1 MAFTSGSPSA
11 GQLEIGVAL
20 VLQDRFSNQAREA
33 SSVIRGLHRD
43 AKNAVQA
50 NLTAVQ
56 SYANIASG
64 VASSIVST
72 LTTTIETGADF
83 IDMMTSVGAISGATE
98 NQMSGLSETAQTLGL
113 RTMFMSRDIA
123 SGMKYLAMAGNDAN
137 QIQQMISGAAMMAN
151 ATGMELGGKGGTADL
166 LTNIM
171 RTFKL
176 EGQNAANVVGD
187 QLTKAAMSSNVSMAD
202 LAESIKYSAAS
213 MVTLRQQLPQ
223 VAAMIGTLGNAGIQ
237 GSMAGTSI
245 RNMADY
251 LTQSLTNPNFKGA
264 KALAR
269 LGLSKQDFV
278 DANGDLQDFAIIL
291 GKIEEATQ
299 GLSTID
305 QNAVFKS
312 IFGVR
317 GMRAAVAIMRDT
329 EGYFD
334 LLNKIQNNSARFA
347 EEVVGKRM
355 ETLAGKIDIIQSAA
369 ENLMTT
375 FSEALGKNP
384 IIMGFLDMLGW
395 AISQLRD
402 LMATPFGPWIAGF
415 AAIAAVG
422 LKIGS
427 IWMGLRARWLLL
439 NGDSQVSFK
448 TMIRLMMGGW
458 SQATMS
464 AQGYLNMERAIIAQ
478 RKAGIG
484 ASATIIAGMAGL
496 PGYFYNGNIP
506 AKMGANG
513 RYYAQTGRGASG
525 WTPVPAA
532 MVTTTNAGQMTRGLM
547 GTAAGAAAG
556 AASRGA
562 LASVGRGILG
572 FGSRLLG
579 LFGGPLGTAA
589 GAAAGA
595 ASRGALASVG
605 RGILGFGSRL
615 LGLFG
620 GPLGLAITGIS
631 IFGPMIY
638 SAIKGNKSAQ
648 DENTRATN
656 DLASAIKASREGYKQ
671 KDNLQMLTIQEIRW
685 LVQMLGVYT
694 DKLNNREN
702 RGTHLTINMD
712 GKKFLEEYLGER
724 DSEINVAAG
733 VN

>member
-11 GQLEIGVAL
+11 GQLEIGIAL

-43 AKNAVQA
+43 AKNAIQA

-56 SYANIASG
+56 SYANMASG
-64 VASSIVST
+64 VANSIVST

-83 IDMMTSVGAISGATE
+83 IDVMTTVGAISGATE

-137 QIQQMISGAAMMAN
+137 QIQEMISGAAMMAN
-151 ATGMELGGKGGTADL
+151 ATGMELGGKGGAADL

-176 EGQNAANVVGD
+176 EGQQAADIVGD
-187 QLTKAAMSSNVSMAD
+187 QLTKAALSSNVLMTD
-202 LAESIKYSAAS
+202 LAEAIKYSAAS
-213 MVTLRQQLPQ
+213 MVTLKQQLPQ
-223 VAAMIGTLGNAGIQ
+223 VAAMIGVLGNAGIQ

-251 LTQSLTNPNFKGA
+251 LTQSITNPNFKGA
-264 KALAR
+264 KVLAK
-269 LGLSKQDFV
+269 LGLGKQDFV
-278 DANGDLQDFAIIL
+278 DANGDLQDFAVIL
-291 GKIEEATQ
+291 EKIGTATQ
-299 GLSTID
+299 GLSTVD
-305 QNAVFKS
+305 QNDVFKS

-334 LLNKIQNNSARFA
+334 LLNKIQNNSAGFA
-347 EEVVGKRM
+347 EEVVRKRM
-355 ETLAGKIDIIQSAA
+355 ETFAGKIEIVQSAI

-375 FSEALGKNP
+375 FSKALDKNP
-384 IIMGFLDMLGW
+384 IVMGFLDMVGG

-402 LMATPFGPWIAGF
+402 LMVTPFGPWIAGF
-415 AAIAAVG
+415 VAIAAAG

-439 NGDSQVSFK
+439 NGDSQVSFR
-448 TMIRLMMGGW
+448 TMVRLMIGGW
-458 SQATMS
+458 NQATIS
-464 AQGYLNMERAIIAQ
+464 AQGYLNMERAILAQ
-478 RKAGIG
+478 REAGIK
-484 ASATIIAGMAGL
+484 ASAATVAAMGGMPA
-496 PGYFYNGNIP
+496 YYYNGNTP

-513 RYYAQTGRGASG
+513 RYYANTGRGASG

-532 MVTTTNAGQMTRGLM
+532 MVTTTDASKMTRSLM
-547 GTAAGAAAG
+547 GGAGAAAG

-562 LASVGRGILG
+562 LASVGRGLLK
-572 FGSRLLG
+572 FGSRILG
-579 LFGGPLGTAA
+579 LFL
-589 GAAAGA
+589 
-595 ASRGALASVG
+595 
-605 RGILGFGSRL
+605 
-615 LGLFG
+615 

-656 DLASAIKASREGYKQ
+656 DLASAIKARGEGYKQ
-671 KDNLQMLTIQEIRW
+671 KDNLQMLTIQEMRW
-685 LVQMLGVYT
+685 LVQTLGLYAER
-694 DKLNNREN
+694 LNQRDNK
-702 RGTHLTINMD
+702 GTHLTINMD
-712 GKKFLEEYLGER
+712 GKKFLEEYLGDR
-724 DSEINVAAG
+724 DAEINVAAG

>member
-11 GQLEIGVAL
+11 GQLEIGIAL

-56 SYANIASG
+56 SYANMASG
-64 VASSIVST
+64 VANSIVST

-83 IDMMTSVGAISGATE
+83 IDMMTTVGAISGATE

-137 QIQQMISGAAMMAN
+137 QIQEMISGAAMMAN
-151 ATGMELGGKGGTADL
+151 ATSMELGGKGGAADL

-176 EGQNAANVVGD
+176 EGQRAADIIGD
-187 QLTKAAMSSNVSMAD
+187 QLTKAVMSSNVSMTD

-213 MVTLRQQLPQ
+213 MVTLKQQLPQ

-251 LTQSLTNPNFKGA
+251 LTQSITNPNFKGA
-264 KALAR
+264 KALAK
-269 LGLSKQDFV
+269 LGLGKQDFV
-278 DANGDLQDFAIIL
+278 DANGDLQDFAVIL
-291 GKIEEATQ
+291 EKIGTATQ
-299 GLSTID
+299 GLSTVD

-334 LLNKIQNNSARFA
+334 LLNKIQNNSAGFA
-347 EEVVGKRM
+347 EEVVRKRM
-355 ETLAGKIDIIQSAA
+355 ETLAGKIDIVRSAA

-375 FSEALGKNP
+375 FSKALGENP
-384 IIMGFLDMLGW
+384 IIMGFLDMVGW

-439 NGDSQVSFK
+439 NGDSQVSFR
-448 TMIRLMMGGW
+448 TMVRLMIGGW
-458 SQATMS
+458 NQATIS

-478 RKAGIG
+478 RGAGIR
-484 ASATIIAGMAGL
+484 ASAATVAAIGGMPA
-496 PGYFYNGNIP
+496 YYYNGNTP

-513 RYYAQTGRGASG
+513 RYYANTGRGASG

-532 MVTTTNAGQMTRGLM
+532 MVTTTDASKMTRSLM
-547 GTAAGAAAG
+547 GGAGAAAG

-562 LASVGRGILG
+562 LASVGRG
-572 FGSRLLG
+572 LLG
-579 LFGGPLGTAA
+579 L
-589 GAAAGA
+589 
-595 ASRGALASVG
+595 
-605 RGILGFGSRL
+605 GSRII
-615 LGLFG
+615 GLFG

-671 KDNLQMLTIQEIRW
+671 KDNLQMLTIQEMRW
-685 LVQMLGVYT
+685 LVQTLGLYAER
-694 DKLNNREN
+694 LNQRDNK
-702 RGTHLTINMD
+702 GTHLTINMD
-712 GKKFLEEYLGER
+712 GKKFLEEYLGDR
-724 DSEINVAAG
+724 DAEINVAAG

>member
-56 SYANIASG
+56 SYANMASG
-64 VASSIVST
+64 VANSIVST
-72 LTTTIETGADF
+72 LTTTIATGADF

-137 QIQQMISGAAMMAN
+137 QIQQMITGAAMMAN

-176 EGQNAANVVGD
+176 EGQEAAGIVGD
-187 QLTKAAMSSNVSMAD
+187 QLTKAAMSSNVSMTD
-202 LAESIKYSAAS
+202 LAESIRYSAAS
-213 MVTLRQQLPQ
+213 MVTLKQQLPQ

-264 KALAR
+264 KALAK

-278 DANGDLQDFAIIL
+278 DANGGDLQDFAVIL
-291 GKIEEATQ
+291 QKIGDATSN
-299 GLSTID
+299 LASID

-334 LLNKIQNNSARFA
+334 LLDKIQNNSAGFA

-355 ETLAGKIDIIQSAA
+355 ETLAGKIDIVQSAA

-384 IIMGFLDMLGW
+384 IIMGFLDMIGW
-395 AISQLRD
+395 AVSQLRD

-439 NGDSQVSFK
+439 NGDSQVSFR

-484 ASATIIAGMAGL
+484 ASAATVAGMAGL
-496 PGYFYNGNIP
+496 PGYFYNNNVP

-532 MVTTTNAGQMTRGLM
+532 MVTTTNAGKMTRGLM
-547 GTAAGAAAG
+547 GTA
-556 AASRGA
+556 
-562 LASVGRGILG
+562 
-572 FGSRLLG
+572 
-579 LFGGPLGTAA
+579 AA

-671 KDNLQMLTIQEIRW
+671 KDNLQALTLQEIRW

-694 DKLNNREN
+694 DKLNSREN
-702 RGTHLTINMD
+702 KGTHLTINMD

>member
-11 GQLEIGVAL
+11 GQLEIGIAL

-56 SYANIASG
+56 SYANMASG
-64 VASSIVST
+64 VANSIVST

-83 IDMMTSVGAISGATE
+83 IDMMTTIGAISGATE

-137 QIQQMISGAAMMAN
+137 QIQEMISGAAMMAN
-151 ATGMELGGKGGTADL
+151 ATGMKLGGKGGAADL
-166 LTNIM
+166 LTNVM

-176 EGQNAANVVGD
+176 EGQQAADIIGD
-187 QLTKAAMSSNVSMAD
+187 QLTKAVMSSNVSMPD

-213 MVTLRQQLPQ
+213 MVTLKQQLPQ

-251 LTQSLTNPNFKGA
+251 LTQSITNPNFKGA
-264 KALAR
+264 KALAK
-269 LGLSKQDFV
+269 LGLGKQDFV
-278 DANGDLQDFAIIL
+278 DANGDLQDFAVIL
-291 GKIEEATQ
+291 EKIDTATQ
-299 GLSTID
+299 GLSTVD

-334 LLNKIQNNSARFA
+334 LLNKIQNNSAGFA
-347 EEVVGKRM
+347 EWVVGKRM
-355 ETLAGKIDIIQSAA
+355 KTFAGKIDIVRSAA

-375 FSEALGKNP
+375 FSKALDKNP
-384 IIMGFLDMLGW
+384 IIMGFLDMVSW

-402 LMATPFGPWIAGF
+402 LMTTPFGPWIAGF

-439 NGDSQVSFK
+439 NGDSQVSFR
-448 TMIRLMMGGW
+448 TMVRLMIGGW
-458 SQATMS
+458 NQATIS

-478 RKAGIG
+478 REAGIG
-484 ASATIIAGMAGL
+484 ASAATVAAMGGMPA
-496 PGYFYNGNIP
+496 YYYNGNTP

-513 RYYAQTGRGASG
+513 RYYANTGRGASG

-532 MVTTTNAGQMTRGLM
+532 MVTTTDASRMTRSLM
-547 GTAAGAAAG
+547 GGAGAAAG
-556 AASRGA
+556 VASRGA
-562 LASVGRGILG
+562 LASVGRG
-572 FGSRLLG
+572 LLG
-579 LFGGPLGTAA
+579 L
-589 GAAAGA
+589 
-595 ASRGALASVG
+595 
-605 RGILGFGSRL
+605 GSIIK
-615 LGLFG
+615 GLFG

-656 DLASAIKASREGYKQ
+656 DLASAIKAIREGYKQ
-671 KDNLQMLTIQEIRW
+671 KDNLQMLTIQEMRW
-685 LVQMLGVYT
+685 LVQTLGLYAER
-694 DKLNNREN
+694 LNQRDNK
-702 RGTHLTINMD
+702 GTHLTINMD
-712 GKKFLEEYLGER
+712 GKKFLEEYLGDR
-724 DSEINVAAG
+724 DAEINVAAG

>member
-11 GQLEIGVAL
+11 GQLEIGIAL

-43 AKNAVQA
+43 AKNAIQA

-56 SYANIASG
+56 SYANMASG
-64 VASSIVST
+64 VANSIVST

-83 IDMMTSVGAISGATE
+83 IDMMTTVGAISGATE

-137 QIQQMISGAAMMAN
+137 QIQEMISSAAMMAN

-171 RTFKL
+171 RTFNL
-176 EGQNAANVVGD
+176 EGTQAANTVGD
-187 QLTKAAMSSNVSMAD
+187 QLTKAVMSANVSMLD

-213 MVTLRQQLPQ
+213 MVILKQQLPQ

-251 LTQSLTNPNFKGA
+251 LIQSITNPNFKGA
-264 KALAR
+264 KALAK
-269 LGLSKQDFV
+269 LGLGKQDFV
-278 DANGDLQDFAIIL
+278 DANGDLQDFAVIL
-291 GKIEEATQ
+291 EQIGTATQ
-299 GLSTID
+299 GLSTVD

-317 GMRAAVAIMRDT
+317 GMRAAVAIMRDI

-334 LLNKIQNNSARFA
+334 LLNQIQNNSAGFA
-347 EEVVGKRM
+347 EAVVRRRM
-355 ETLAGKIDIIQSAA
+355 ETFAGKIEMVHSAI

-375 FSEALGKNP
+375 FSKALDKNTL
-384 IIMGFLDMLGW
+384 IMGFLDMVGW

-402 LMATPFGPWIAGF
+402 LMSTPFGPWIAGF
-415 AAIAAVG
+415 AAIAAAG

-439 NGDSQVSFK
+439 NGDSQVSFR
-448 TMIRLMMGGW
+448 TMIRLMIGGW
-458 SQATMS
+458 NQATMS

-478 RKAGIG
+478 REAGIG
-484 ASATIIAGMAGL
+484 ASAATVAAMGGMPA
-496 PGYFYNGNIP
+496 YYYNGNTP

-513 RYYAQTGRGASG
+513 RYYANTGKGASG

-532 MVTTTNAGQMTRGLM
+532 MVTTTNASKMTRSLM
-547 GTAAGAAAG
+547 GGAGAAAG

-562 LASVGRGILG
+562 LASVGRGLLG
-572 FGSRLLG
+572 FGSRIVGLLM
-579 LFGGPLGTAA
+579 
-589 GAAAGA
+589 
-595 ASRGALASVG
+595 
-605 RGILGFGSRL
+605 
-615 LGLFG
+615 
-620 GPLGLAITGIS
+620 GPLGLAITSIS

-656 DLASAIKASREGYKQ
+656 DLASAIKNGREGYKQ
-671 KDNLQMLTIQEIRW
+671 KDNLQILTIQEMRW
-685 LVQMLGVYT
+685 LVQTLGLYAER
-694 DKLNNREN
+694 LNQRGNN
-702 RGTHLTINMD
+702 GTHLTINMD
-712 GKKFLEEYLGER
+712 GKKFLEEYLGDR
-724 DSEINVAAG
+724 DADINVAAG

>member
-11 GQLEIGVAL
+11 GQLEIGIAL

-56 SYANIASG
+56 SYANMASG
-64 VASSIVST
+64 VANSIVST

-83 IDMMTSVGAISGATE
+83 IDTMVTVGAISGATE
-98 NQMSGLSETAQTLGL
+98 NQISGLSETAKTLGL
-113 RTMFMSRDIA
+113 RTMFMSMDIA

-137 QIQQMISGAAMMAN
+137 QIQEMISGAAMMAN

-176 EGQNAANVVGD
+176 EGQQAADIVGD
-187 QLTKAAMSSNVSMAD
+187 QLTKAALSSNVSMSD

-213 MVTLRQQLPQ
+213 MVTLKQQLPQ

-251 LTQSLTNPNFKGA
+251 LTQSITNPNFKGA
-264 KALAR
+264 KALAK
-269 LGLSKQDFV
+269 LGLGKQDFV
-278 DANGDLQDFAIIL
+278 DANGDLQDFAVIL
-291 GKIEEATQ
+291 EKIGTATQ
-299 GLSTID
+299 GLSTVD

-334 LLNKIQNNSARFA
+334 LLNQIQNNSAGFT

-355 ETLAGKIDIIQSAA
+355 ETLAGKIDIVRSAA

-375 FSEALGKNP
+375 FSDALGKNP
-384 IIMGFLDMLGW
+384 IIRGFLDMVGW

-439 NGDSQVSFK
+439 NGDSQVSFR
-448 TMIRLMMGGW
+448 TMVRLMIGGW
-458 SQATMS
+458 NQATIS
-464 AQGYLNMERAIIAQ
+464 AQGYLNMERAIMAQ
-478 RKAGIG
+478 REAGIR
-484 ASATIIAGMAGL
+484 ASAATVAAMGGM
-496 PGYFYNGNIP
+496 PVYYYNGNTP

-513 RYYAQTGRGASG
+513 RYYANTGRGASG

-532 MVTTTNAGQMTRGLM
+532 MVTTTNASKMTRSLM
-547 GTAAGAAAG
+547 GGAGAAAG

-562 LASVGRGILG
+562 LASVGRGLLG
-572 FGSRLLG
+572 FGSRI
-579 LFGGPLGTAA
+579 
-589 GAAAGA
+589 
-595 ASRGALASVG
+595 V
-605 RGILGFGSRL
+605 
-615 LGLFG
+615 GLFG

-671 KDNLQMLTIQEIRW
+671 KDNLQMLTIQEMRW
-685 LVQMLGVYT
+685 LVQTLGLYAER
-694 DKLNNREN
+694 LNQRDNK
-702 RGTHLTINMD
+702 GTHLTINMD
-712 GKKFLEEYLGER
+712 GKKFLEEYLGDR
-724 DSEINVAAG
+724 DAEINVAAG

>member
-43 AKNAVQA
+43 AKNAIQA

-56 SYANIASG
+56 SYANMASG
-64 VASSIVST
+64 VANSIVST

-83 IDMMTSVGAISGATE
+83 IDMMTTVGAISGATE

-113 RTMFMSRDIA
+113 RTMFMSKDIA

-137 QIQQMISGAAMMAN
+137 QIQEMISGAAMMAN

-176 EGQNAANVVGD
+176 EGKQAADIVGD
-187 QLTKAAMSSNVSMAD
+187 QLTKAVLSSNISMPD

-213 MVTLRQQLPQ
+213 MVTLKQQLPQ

-237 GSMAGTSI
+237 GSVAGTSI

-251 LTQSLTNPNFKGA
+251 LTQSITNSNFKGA
-264 KALAR
+264 KALAK
-269 LGLSKQDFV
+269 LGLGKQDFV
-278 DANGDLQDFAIIL
+278 DANGDLQDFAVIL
-291 GKIEEATQ
+291 EKIGTATQ
-299 GLSTID
+299 GLSTVD

-334 LLNKIQNNSARFA
+334 LLNKIQNNSAGFA
-347 EEVVGKRM
+347 EEVVGRRM
-355 ETLAGKIDIIQSAA
+355 KTFAGKIDMVQSAVG
-369 ENLMTT
+369 NLMTT
-375 FSEALGKNP
+375 FSKALDENS
-384 IIMGFLDMLGW
+384 IIMGFLDMVGW

-415 AAIAAVG
+415 TTIAAVG

-439 NGDSQVSFK
+439 NGDSQVSFR
-448 TMIRLMMGGW
+448 TMVRLMIGGW
-458 SQATMS
+458 NQATIS
-464 AQGYLNMERAIIAQ
+464 AQGYLNMERAIMAQ
-478 RKAGIG
+478 REAGIR
-484 ASATIIAGMAGL
+484 ASAATVAAIGGM
-496 PGYFYNGNIP
+496 PVYYYNGNTP

-513 RYYAQTGRGASG
+513 RYYANTGRGASG

-532 MVTTTNAGQMTRGLM
+532 MVTTTDASKMTRSLM
-547 GTAAGAAAG
+547 GGAGAAAG

-562 LASVGRGILG
+562 LASVGRGLLG
-572 FGSRLLG
+572 FGSRIVG
-579 LFGGPLGTAA
+579 LFH
-589 GAAAGA
+589 
-595 ASRGALASVG
+595 
-605 RGILGFGSRL
+605 
-615 LGLFG
+615 
-620 GPLGLAITGIS
+620 GPLGLAIIGIS

-671 KDNLQMLTIQEIRW
+671 KDNLQMLTIQEMRW
-685 LVQMLGVYT
+685 LVQTLGLYAER
-694 DKLNNREN
+694 LNQRDNK
-702 RGTHLTINMD
+702 GTHLTINMD
-712 GKKFLEEYLGER
+712 GKKFLEEYLGDR
-724 DSEINVAAG
+724 DAEINVAAG

>member
-11 GQLEIGVAL
+11 GQLEIGIAL

-56 SYANIASG
+56 SYANMASG
-64 VASSIVST
+64 VANSIVST

-83 IDMMTSVGAISGATE
+83 IDMMTTVGAISGATE

-137 QIQQMISGAAMMAN
+137 QIQEMISGAAMMAN
-151 ATGMELGGKGGTADL
+151 ATGMELGGKGGAADL

-176 EGQNAANVVGD
+176 EGQQAADIVGN
-187 QLTKAAMSSNVSMAD
+187 QLTKAALSSNVLMTD
-202 LAESIKYSAAS
+202 LAEAIKYSAAS
-213 MVTLRQQLPQ
+213 MVTLKQQLPQ
-223 VAAMIGTLGNAGIQ
+223 VAAMIGVLGNAGIQ

-251 LTQSLTNPNFKGA
+251 LTQSITNPNFKGA
-264 KALAR
+264 KALAK
-269 LGLSKQDFV
+269 LGLGKQDFV
-278 DANGDLQDFAIIL
+278 DANGDLQDFAVIL
-291 GKIEEATQ
+291 EKIGTATQ
-299 GLSTID
+299 GLSTVD

-334 LLNKIQNNSARFA
+334 LLNKIQNNSAGFA
-347 EEVVGKRM
+347 EEVVRKRM
-355 ETLAGKIDIIQSAA
+355 ETFAGKIEIVQSAI

-375 FSEALGKNP
+375 FSEALDKNP
-384 IIMGFLDMLGW
+384 IIMGFLDMVGG

-415 AAIAAVG
+415 VAIAAAG

-439 NGDSQVSFK
+439 NGDSQVSFR
-448 TMIRLMMGGW
+448 TMIRLMIGGW
-458 SQATMS
+458 NQATIS
-464 AQGYLNMERAIIAQ
+464 AQGYLNMERAIKAQ
-478 RKAGIG
+478 REAGIR
-484 ASATIIAGMAGL
+484 ASAATVAAIGGMPA
-496 PGYFYNGNIP
+496 YYYNGNTP

-513 RYYAQTGRGASG
+513 RYYANTGRGASG

-532 MVTTTNAGQMTRGLM
+532 MVTTTDASKMTRSLM
-547 GTAAGAAAG
+547 GGAGAAAG

-562 LASVGRGILG
+562 LASVGRGLLR
-572 FGSRLLG
+572 FGSRILG
-579 LFGGPLGTAA
+579 LFL
-589 GAAAGA
+589 
-595 ASRGALASVG
+595 
-605 RGILGFGSRL
+605 
-615 LGLFG
+615 

-656 DLASAIKASREGYKQ
+656 DLASAIKAGREGYKQ
-671 KDNLQMLTIQEIRW
+671 RDNLQMLTIQEMRW
-685 LVQMLGVYT
+685 LVQTLGLYAER
-694 DKLNNREN
+694 LNQRDNK
-702 RGTHLTINMD
+702 GTHLTINMD
-712 GKKFLEEYLGER
+712 GKKFLEEYLGDR
-724 DSEINVAAG
+724 DAEINVAAG

>member
-56 SYANIASG
+56 SYANMASG
-64 VASSIVST
+64 VANSIVST

-83 IDMMTSVGAISGATE
+83 IDMMTTVGAISGAAE

-113 RTMFMSRDIA
+113 RTMFMSTDIA

-137 QIQQMISGAAMMAN
+137 QIQEMISGAAMMAN

-176 EGQNAANVVGD
+176 EGQQAADIVGD
-187 QLTKAAMSSNVSMAD
+187 QLTKAALSSNVSMTD

-213 MVTLRQQLPQ
+213 MVTLKQQLPQ

-251 LTQSLTNPNFKGA
+251 LTQSITNPNFKGA
-264 KALAR
+264 KALAK
-269 LGLSKQDFV
+269 LGLGKQDFV
-278 DANGDLQDFAIIL
+278 DANGDLQDFAVIL
-291 GKIEEATQ
+291 EKIGTATQ
-299 GLSTID
+299 GLSTVD
-305 QNAVFKS
+305 RNAVFKS

-334 LLNKIQNNSARFA
+334 LLNKIQNTSAGFA
-347 EEVVGKRM
+347 EEIVGKRM
-355 ETLAGKIDIIQSAA
+355 ETLAGKIDIVQSAA

-384 IIMGFLDMLGW
+384 IIMGFLDMVGW

-439 NGDSQVSFK
+439 NGDSQVSFR
-448 TMIRLMMGGW
+448 TMVRLMVGGW
-458 SQATMS
+458 NQATIS
-464 AQGYLNMERAIIAQ
+464 AQGYLNMERAIMAQ
-478 RKAGIG
+478 REAGIR
-484 ASATIIAGMAGL
+484 ASAATVAAIGGM
-496 PGYFYNGNIP
+496 PVYYYNGNTP

-513 RYYAQTGRGASG
+513 RYYANTGRGASG

-532 MVTTTNAGQMTRGLM
+532 MVTTTDASKMTRSLM
-547 GTAAGAAAG
+547 GGAGAAAG
-556 AASRGA
+556 ATSRGA
-562 LASVGRGILG
+562 LASVGRGLLG
-572 FGSRLLG
+572 FGSRIVGLL
-579 LFGGPLGTAA
+579 
-589 GAAAGA
+589 
-595 ASRGALASVG
+595 
-605 RGILGFGSRL
+605 
-615 LGLFG
+615 G

-671 KDNLQMLTIQEIRW
+671 KDNLQMLTIQEMRW
-685 LVQMLGVYT
+685 LVQTLGLYAER
-694 DKLNNREN
+694 LNQRDNK
-702 RGTHLTINMD
+702 GTHLTINMD
-712 GKKFLEEYLGER
+712 GKKFLEEYLGDR
-724 DSEINVAAG
+724 DAEINVAAG

>member
-11 GQLEIGVAL
+11 GQLEIGIAL

-56 SYANIASG
+56 SYANMASG
-64 VASSIVST
+64 IANSIVST
-72 LTTTIETGADF
+72 LTTTIETGTDF
-83 IDMMTSVGAISGATE
+83 IDMMTTVGTISGATE
-98 NQMSGLSETAQTLGL
+98 NQLSGLSETAQTLGL

-137 QIQQMISGAAMMAN
+137 QIQEMISGAAMMAN

-176 EGQNAANVVGD
+176 EGQQAADIVGD
-187 QLTKAAMSSNVSMAD
+187 QLTKAAMSSNISMPD

-213 MVTLRQQLPQ
+213 MVTLKQQLPQ

-251 LTQSLTNPNFKGA
+251 LTQSITNPNFKGA
-264 KALAR
+264 KALAK
-269 LGLSKQDFV
+269 LGLGKQDLV
-278 DANGDLQDFAIIL
+278 DANGDLQDFAVIL
-291 GKIEEATQ
+291 EKIGTATQ
-299 GLSTID
+299 GLSTVD

-334 LLNKIQNNSARFA
+334 LLNKIQNNSAGFA
-347 EEVVGKRM
+347 EEVVRKRM
-355 ETLAGKIDIIQSAA
+355 ETLAGKIEMVQSAA

-375 FSEALGKNP
+375 FSKALDKNP
-384 IIMGFLDMLGW
+384 IIMGFLDMVGW

-415 AAIAAVG
+415 TAIAAVG

-439 NGDSQVSFK
+439 NGDSQVSFR
-448 TMIRLMMGGW
+448 TMVRLMIGGW
-458 SQATMS
+458 NQATIS
-464 AQGYLNMERAIIAQ
+464 AQGYLNMERAIMAQ
-478 RKAGIG
+478 REAGIR
-484 ASATIIAGMAGL
+484 ASAATVAAMGGMPA
-496 PGYFYNGNIP
+496 YYYNGNTP

-513 RYYAQTGRGASG
+513 RYYANTGRGASG

-532 MVTTTNAGQMTRGLM
+532 MVTTTDASKMTRSLM
-547 GTAAGAAAG
+547 GGAGAAAG

-562 LASVGRGILG
+562 LASVGRGLLG
-572 FGSRLLG
+572 FGSRIVG
-579 LFGGPLGTAA
+579 LFGGPLK
-589 GAAAGA
+589 
-595 ASRGALASVG
+595 
-605 RGILGFGSRL
+605 
-615 LGLFG
+615 
-620 GPLGLAITGIS
+620 LAIIGIS

-671 KDNLQMLTIQEIRW
+671 KDNLQMLTIQEMRW
-685 LVQMLGVYT
+685 LVQTLGVYAER
-694 DKLNNREN
+694 LNQLDNK
-702 RGTHLTINMD
+702 GTHLTINMD
-712 GKKFLEEYLGER
+712 GKKFLEEYLGDR
-724 DSEINVAAG
+724 DAEINVAAG

>member
-43 AKNAVQA
+43 AKNAIQA

-56 SYANIASG
+56 SYANMASG
-64 VASSIVST
+64 VANSIVST

-83 IDMMTSVGAISGATE
+83 IDMMTTVGAISGATE
-98 NQMSGLSETAQTLGL
+98 NQISGLSETAQTLGL

-137 QIQQMISGAAMMAN
+137 QIQEMISGAAMMAN

-176 EGQNAANVVGD
+176 EGQQAADIVGD
-187 QLTKAAMSSNVSMAD
+187 QLTKAAMSSNVSMID
-202 LAESIKYSAAS
+202 LTESIKYSAAS
-213 MVTLRQQLPQ
+213 MVTLKQQLPQ

-251 LTQSLTNPNFKGA
+251 LTQSITNPNFKGA
-264 KALAR
+264 KALAK
-269 LGLSKQDFV
+269 LGLGKQDFV
-278 DANGDLQDFAIIL
+278 DANGDLQDFAVIL
-291 GKIEEATQ
+291 EKIGTATQ
-299 GLSTID
+299 DLSTVD

-334 LLNKIQNNSARFA
+334 LLNKIQNNSAGFA
-347 EEVVGKRM
+347 EEVVRKRM
-355 ETLAGKIDIIQSAA
+355 KTLAGKIDIVQSAA

-375 FSEALGKNP
+375 FSNALGKNP
-384 IIMGFLDMLGW
+384 IIMGFLDMVGW

-439 NGDSQVSFK
+439 NGDSQVSFR
-448 TMIRLMMGGW
+448 TMVRLMIGGW
-458 SQATMS
+458 NQATIS
-464 AQGYLNMERAIIAQ
+464 AQGYLNMERAIMAQ
-478 RKAGIG
+478 REAGIR
-484 ASATIIAGMAGL
+484 ASAATVAAIGGM
-496 PGYFYNGNIP
+496 PVYYYNGNTP

-513 RYYAQTGRGASG
+513 RYYANTGRGASG

-532 MVTTTNAGQMTRGLM
+532 MVTTTDASKMTRSLM
-547 GTAAGAAAG
+547 GGAGAAAG

-562 LASVGRGILG
+562 LASVGRGLLG
-572 FGSRLLG
+572 FGSRIVG
-579 LFGGPLGTAA
+579 LF
-589 GAAAGA
+589 
-595 ASRGALASVG
+595 S
-605 RGILGFGSRL
+605 
-615 LGLFG
+615 

-671 KDNLQMLTIQEIRW
+671 KENLQMLTIQEMRW
-685 LVQMLGVYT
+685 LVQTLGVYAER
-694 DKLNNREN
+694 LNQRDNK
-702 RGTHLTINMD
+702 GTHLTINMD
-712 GKKFLEEYLGER
+712 GKKFLEEYLGDR
-724 DSEINVAAG
+724 DAEINVAAG

>member
-11 GQLEIGVAL
+11 GQLEIGIAL

-56 SYANIASG
+56 SYANMASG
-64 VASSIVST
+64 VANSIVST
-72 LTTTIETGADF
+72 LTTTTETGADF
-83 IDMMTSVGAISGATE
+83 IDMMTTVGAISGATE

-137 QIQQMISGAAMMAN
+137 QIQEMISGAAMMAN
-151 ATGMELGGKGGTADL
+151 ATGMELGGKGGAADL

-176 EGQNAANVVGD
+176 EGQQAADIVGD
-187 QLTKAAMSSNVSMAD
+187 QLTKAALSSNVLMSD
-202 LAESIKYSAAS
+202 LAEAIKYSAAS
-213 MVTLRQQLPQ
+213 MVTLKQQLPQ

-251 LTQSLTNPNFKGA
+251 LTQSITNPNFKGA
-264 KALAR
+264 KALAK
-269 LGLSKQDFV
+269 LGLGKQDFV
-278 DANGDLQDFAIIL
+278 DANGDLQDFAVIL
-291 GKIEEATQ
+291 EKIGTATQ
-299 GLSTID
+299 GLSTVD
-305 QNAVFKS
+305 QNNVFKS

-334 LLNKIQNNSARFA
+334 LLNKIQNNSAGFA
-347 EEVVGKRM
+347 EEVVRRRM
-355 ETLAGKIDIIQSAA
+355 ETFAGKIEIVQSAA

-375 FSEALGKNP
+375 FSKALDKNP
-384 IIMGFLDMLGW
+384 IIMGFLDMVGW

-439 NGDSQVSFK
+439 NGDSQVSFR
-448 TMIRLMMGGW
+448 TMVRLMIGGW
-458 SQATMS
+458 NQATIS
-464 AQGYLNMERAIIAQ
+464 AQGYLNMERAIMAQ
-478 RKAGIG
+478 REAGIR
-484 ASATIIAGMAGL
+484 ASAATVAAMGGMPA
-496 PGYFYNGNIP
+496 YYYNGNTP

-513 RYYAQTGRGASG
+513 RYYANTGRGASG

-532 MVTTTNAGQMTRGLM
+532 MVTTTDASKMTRSLM
-547 GTAAGAAAG
+547 GGAGAAAG

-562 LASVGRGILG
+562 LASVGRGLLG
-572 FGSRLLG
+572 FGSRI
-579 LFGGPLGTAA
+579 
-589 GAAAGA
+589 
-595 ASRGALASVG
+595 V
-605 RGILGFGSRL
+605 
-615 LGLFG
+615 GLFG

-656 DLASAIKASREGYKQ
+656 DLASAIKASQEGYKQ
-671 KDNLQMLTIQEIRW
+671 KDNLQMLTIQEMRW
-685 LVQMLGVYT
+685 LVQTLGLYAERLNQRY
-694 DKLNNREN
+694 DK
-702 RGTHLTINMD
+702 GTHLTINMD
-712 GKKFLEEYLGER
+712 GKKFLEEYLGDR
-724 DSEINVAAG
+724 DAEINVAAG

>member
-50 NLTAVQ
+50 NLIAVQ
-56 SYANIASG
+56 SYANMASG
-64 VASSIVST
+64 VANSMVST

-83 IDMMTSVGAISGATE
+83 IDMMTTVGAISGATE

-113 RTMFMSRDIA
+113 RTMFMSKDIA

-137 QIQQMISGAAMMAN
+137 QIQEMISGAAMMAN

-171 RTFKL
+171 RIFKL
-176 EGQNAANVVGD
+176 EGPQAAGIVGD
-187 QLTKAAMSSNVSMAD
+187 QLTKAAMSSNISMTD

-213 MVTLRQQLPQ
+213 MVTLKQQLPQ

-251 LTQSLTNPNFKGA
+251 LTQSITNPNFKGA
-264 KALAR
+264 KALAK
-269 LGLSKQDFV
+269 LGLGKQDFV
-278 DANGDLQDFAIIL
+278 DANGDLQDFAVIL
-291 GKIEEATQ
+291 EKIGTATQ

-334 LLNKIQNNSARFA
+334 LLNKIQNNSAGFA
-347 EEVVGKRM
+347 EEIVRKRM
-355 ETLAGKIDIIQSAA
+355 ETLAGKIDLVQSAA

-375 FSEALGKNP
+375 FSKALDENP
-384 IIMGFLDMLGW
+384 IIMGFLDMVGW

-439 NGDSQVSFK
+439 NGDSQVSFR
-448 TMIRLMMGGW
+448 TMVRLMIGGW
-458 SQATMS
+458 NQATIS
-464 AQGYLNMERAIIAQ
+464 AQGYLNMERAIMAQ
-478 RKAGIG
+478 REAGIR
-484 ASATIIAGMAGL
+484 ASAATVAAMGGMPA
-496 PGYFYNGNIP
+496 YYYNGNTP

-513 RYYAQTGRGASG
+513 RYYANTGRGASG

-532 MVTTTNAGQMTRGLM
+532 MVTTTDASKMTRSLM
-547 GTAAGAAAG
+547 GGAGAAAG

-562 LASVGRGILG
+562 LASVGRGLLG
-572 FGSRLLG
+572 FGSRI
-579 LFGGPLGTAA
+579 
-589 GAAAGA
+589 
-595 ASRGALASVG
+595 VG
-605 RGILGFGSRL
+605 F
-615 LGLFG
+615 FG

-631 IFGPMIY
+631 RFGPMIY

-671 KDNLQMLTIQEIRW
+671 KDNFQILTIQEMRW
-685 LVQMLGVYT
+685 LVQTLGLYAER
-694 DKLNNREN
+694 LNQRDNK
-702 RGTHLTINMD
+702 GTHLTINMD
-712 GKKFLEEYLGER
+712 GKKFLEEYLGDR
-724 DSEINVAAG
+724 DAEINVAAG

>member
-56 SYANIASG
+56 SYANMASG
-64 VASSIVST
+64 VANSMVST
-72 LTTTIETGADF
+72 LTTTLETGADF
-83 IDMMTSVGAISGATE
+83 IDMMTTVGAISGATE
-98 NQMSGLSETAQTLGL
+98 NQISGLSETAQTLGL

-137 QIQQMISGAAMMAN
+137 QIQEMISSAAVMAN

-171 RTFKL
+171 RVFRL
-176 EGQNAANVVGD
+176 EGQQAADIVGD
-187 QLTKAAMSSNVSMAD
+187 QLTKAALSSNVSMTD

-213 MVTLRQQLPQ
+213 MVTLKQQLPQ

-251 LTQSLTNPNFKGA
+251 LTQSITNPNFKGA
-264 KALAR
+264 KALAK
-269 LGLSKQDFV
+269 LGLGKQDFV
-278 DANGDLQDFAIIL
+278 DANGDLQDFAVIL
-291 GKIEEATQ
+291 EKIDTATQ
-299 GLSTID
+299 GLSTVD

-334 LLNKIQNNSARFA
+334 LLNQIQNNSAGFA

-355 ETLAGKIDIIQSAA
+355 ETLAGKIDIVQSAA

-384 IIMGFLDMLGW
+384 IIMGFFDMVGW

-439 NGDSQVSFK
+439 NGDSQVSFR
-448 TMIRLMMGGW
+448 TMVRLMIGGW
-458 SQATMS
+458 NQATIS
-464 AQGYLNMERAIIAQ
+464 AQGYLNIEKAIMAQ
-478 RKAGIG
+478 REAGIR
-484 ASATIIAGMAGL
+484 ASAATVAAIGGM
-496 PGYFYNGNIP
+496 PVYYYNGNTP

-513 RYYAQTGRGASG
+513 RYYANTGRGASG

-532 MVTTTNAGQMTRGLM
+532 MVTTTNASKMTRSLM
-547 GTAAGAAAG
+547 GGAGAAAG

-562 LASVGRGILG
+562 LASVGRGLLG
-572 FGSRLLG
+572 FGSRIVGLL
-579 LFGGPLGTAA
+579 
-589 GAAAGA
+589 
-595 ASRGALASVG
+595 
-605 RGILGFGSRL
+605 
-615 LGLFG
+615 G

-671 KDNLQMLTIQEIRW
+671 KDNLQMLTIQEMRW
-685 LVQMLGVYT
+685 LVQTLGLYAER
-694 DKLNNREN
+694 LNQRDNK
-702 RGTHLTINMD
+702 GTHLTINMD
-712 GKKFLEEYLGER
+712 GKKFLEEYLGDR
-724 DSEINVAAG
+724 DAEINVAAG

>member
-11 GQLEIGVAL
+11 GQLEIGIAL

-56 SYANIASG
+56 SYANMASG
-64 VASSIVST
+64 VANSIVST
-72 LTTTIETGADF
+72 LTTTIETGTDF
-83 IDMMTSVGAISGATE
+83 IDMMTTVGAISGATE

-137 QIQQMISGAAMMAN
+137 QIQEMISGAAMMAN

-166 LTNIM
+166 LTNVM
-171 RTFKL
+171 RTFNL
-176 EGQNAANVVGD
+176 EGPQAANIVGD
-187 QLTKAAMSSNVSMAD
+187 QLTKAALSSNVSMLD

-213 MVTLRQQLPQ
+213 MVILKQQLPQ

-251 LTQSLTNPNFKGA
+251 LIQSINNPNFKGA
-264 KALAR
+264 KALAK
-269 LGLSKQDFV
+269 LGLGKQDFV
-278 DANGDLQDFAIIL
+278 DANGDLQDFAVIL
-291 GKIEEATQ
+291 EKIGTATQ
-299 GLSTID
+299 GLSTVD

-334 LLNKIQNNSARFA
+334 LLNKIQNNSAGFA
-347 EEVVGKRM
+347 EEVVRKRL
-355 ETLAGKIDIIQSAA
+355 ETFAGKIETVHSAI

-375 FSEALGKNP
+375 FSEALDKNP
-384 IIMGFLDMLGW
+384 IIMGFLDMVGW

-415 AAIAAVG
+415 AAIAAAG

-439 NGDSQVSFK
+439 NGDSQVSFR
-448 TMIRLMMGGW
+448 TMVRLMIGGW
-458 SQATMS
+458 NQATIS
-464 AQGYLNMERAIIAQ
+464 AQGYLNMEKAIIAQ
-478 RKAGIG
+478 REAGIG
-484 ASATIIAGMAGL
+484 ASAATVAAMGGMPA
-496 PGYFYNGNIP
+496 YYYNGNTP

-513 RYYAQTGRGASG
+513 RYYANTGKGASG

-532 MVTTTNAGQMTRGLM
+532 MVTTTNASKMTRSLM
-547 GTAAGAAAG
+547 GGAGAAAG

-562 LASVGRGILG
+562 LASVGRGLLG
-572 FGSRLLG
+572 FGSRIVGLLM
-579 LFGGPLGTAA
+579 
-589 GAAAGA
+589 
-595 ASRGALASVG
+595 
-605 RGILGFGSRL
+605 
-615 LGLFG
+615 

-656 DLASAIKASREGYKQ
+656 DLASAIKAGREGYKQ
-671 KDNLQMLTIQEIRW
+671 KDNLQMLTIQEMRW
-685 LVQMLGVYT
+685 LVQTLGLYAER
-694 DKLNNREN
+694 LNQRDNK
-702 RGTHLTINMD
+702 GTHLTINMD
-712 GKKFLEEYLGER
+712 GKKFLEEYLGDR
-724 DSEINVAAG
+724 DAEINVAAG

>member
-56 SYANIASG
+56 SYANMASG
-64 VASSIVST
+64 VANSIVST
-72 LTTTIETGADF
+72 LTTTMETGADF
-83 IDMMTSVGAISGATE
+83 IDMMTTVGVISGATE

-113 RTMFMSRDIA
+113 KTMFMSMDIA

-137 QIQQMISGAAMMAN
+137 QIQEMISSAAMMAN

-171 RTFKL
+171 RTFNL
-176 EGQNAANVVGD
+176 EGQQAADIVGD
-187 QLTKAAMSSNVSMAD
+187 QLTKAALSSNVSMND

-213 MVTLRQQLPQ
+213 MVTLKQQLPQ
-223 VAAMIGTLGNAGIQ
+223 VAAMIGLLGNAGIQ

-251 LTQSLTNPNFKGA
+251 LTQSITNPNFKGA
-264 KALAR
+264 KALAK
-269 LGLSKQDFV
+269 LGLGKQDFV
-278 DANGDLQDFAIIL
+278 DANGDLQDFAVIL
-291 GKIEEATQ
+291 EKIGTATQ
-299 GLSTID
+299 GLSTVD

-334 LLNKIQNNSARFA
+334 LLNQIQNNSAGFA
-347 EEVVGKRM
+347 EEVVRKRM
-355 ETLAGKIDIIQSAA
+355 ETFAGKIEMVQSAT

-375 FSEALGKNP
+375 FSKALDKNP
-384 IIMGFLDMLGW
+384 IIMGFLDMVGW

-415 AAIAAVG
+415 ATIAAVG

-439 NGDSQVSFK
+439 NGDSQVSFR
-448 TMIRLMMGGW
+448 TMVRLMIGGW
-458 SQATMS
+458 NQATIS
-464 AQGYLNMERAIIAQ
+464 AQGYLNMERAIMAQ
-478 RKAGIG
+478 REAGIK
-484 ASATIIAGMAGL
+484 ASAATVAAIGGM
-496 PGYFYNGNIP
+496 PVYYYNGNTP

-513 RYYAQTGRGASG
+513 RYYANTGRGASG

-532 MVTTTNAGQMTRGLM
+532 MVTTTDASKMTRSLM
-547 GTAAGAAAG
+547 GGAGAAAG

-562 LASVGRGILG
+562 LASVGRGLLG
-572 FGSRLLG
+572 FGSRIVGLLM
-579 LFGGPLGTAA
+579 
-589 GAAAGA
+589 
-595 ASRGALASVG
+595 
-605 RGILGFGSRL
+605 
-615 LGLFG
+615 
-620 GPLGLAITGIS
+620 GPLGLAITGIA

-671 KDNLQMLTIQEIRW
+671 KDNLQMLTIQEMRW
-685 LVQMLGVYT
+685 LVQTLGLYAER
-694 DKLNNREN
+694 LNQRDNK
-702 RGTHLTINMD
+702 GTHLTINMD
-712 GKKFLEEYLGER
+712 GKKFLEEYLGDR
-724 DSEINVAAG
+724 DAEINVAAG

>member
-11 GQLEIGVAL
+11 GQLEIGIAL

-56 SYANIASG
+56 SYANMASG
-64 VASSIVST
+64 VANSIVST

-83 IDMMTSVGAISGATE
+83 IDTMVTVGAISGATE
-98 NQMSGLSETAQTLGL
+98 NQMSGLSETAKTLGL
-113 RTMFMSRDIA
+113 RTMFMSMDIA
-123 SGMKYLAMAGNDAN
+123 SGMKYLAMAGNDVN
-137 QIQQMISGAAMMAN
+137 QIQEMISGAAMMAN

-176 EGQNAANVVGD
+176 EGQQAADIVGD
-187 QLTKAAMSSNVSMAD
+187 QLTKAAMSSNVSMSD

-213 MVTLRQQLPQ
+213 MVTLKQQLPQ

-251 LTQSLTNPNFKGA
+251 LTQSITDPNFKGA
-264 KALAR
+264 KALAK
-269 LGLSKQDFV
+269 LGLGKQDFV
-278 DANGDLQDFAIIL
+278 DANGDLQDFAVIL
-291 GKIEEATQ
+291 EKIGTATQ
-299 GLSTID
+299 GLSTVD
-305 QNAVFKS
+305 RNAVFKS

-334 LLNKIQNNSARFA
+334 LLNQIQNNSAGFT

-355 ETLAGKIDIIQSAA
+355 ETLAGKIDIVQSAA

-384 IIMGFLDMLGW
+384 IIRGFLDMVGW

-439 NGDSQVSFK
+439 NGDSQVSFR
-448 TMIRLMMGGW
+448 TMVRLMIGGW
-458 SQATMS
+458 NQATIS
-464 AQGYLNMERAIIAQ
+464 AQGYLNMERAIMAQ
-478 RKAGIG
+478 REAGIR
-484 ASATIIAGMAGL
+484 ASAATVAAMGGMPA
-496 PGYFYNGNIP
+496 YYYNGNTP

-513 RYYAQTGRGASG
+513 RYYANTGRGASG

-532 MVTTTNAGQMTRGLM
+532 MVTTTNASKMTRSLM
-547 GTAAGAAAG
+547 GGAGAAAG

-562 LASVGRGILG
+562 LASVGRGLLG
-572 FGSRLLG
+572 FGSRI
-579 LFGGPLGTAA
+579 
-589 GAAAGA
+589 
-595 ASRGALASVG
+595 V
-605 RGILGFGSRL
+605 
-615 LGLFG
+615 GLFG

-671 KDNLQMLTIQEIRW
+671 KDNLQMLTIQEMRW
-685 LVQMLGVYT
+685 LVQTLGLYAER
-694 DKLNNREN
+694 LNQRYNK
-702 RGTHLTINMD
+702 GTHLTINMD
-712 GKKFLEEYLGER
+712 GKKFLEEYLGDR
-724 DSEINVAAG
+724 DAEINVAAG

>member
-56 SYANIASG
+56 SYANMASG
-64 VASSIVST
+64 VANSIVST

-83 IDMMTSVGAISGATE
+83 IDMMTTVGAISGATE

-137 QIQQMISGAAMMAN
+137 QIQEMISGAAMMAN
-151 ATGMELGGKGGTADL
+151 ATGMELGGKGGAADL

-171 RTFKL
+171 RTFNL
-176 EGQNAANVVGD
+176 EGQQAADIVGD
-187 QLTKAAMSSNVSMAD
+187 QLTKAALSSNVLMTD

-213 MVTLRQQLPQ
+213 MVTLKQQLPQ

-251 LTQSLTNPNFKGA
+251 LTQSITNPNFKGA
-264 KALAR
+264 KALAK
-269 LGLSKQDFV
+269 LGLGKQDFV
-278 DANGDLQDFAIIL
+278 DANGDLQDFAVIL
-291 GKIEEATQ
+291 EKIGTATQ
-299 GLSTID
+299 GLSTVD

-334 LLNKIQNNSARFA
+334 LLNKIQNNSAGFA
-347 EEVVGKRM
+347 EEVVRRRM
-355 ETLAGKIDIIQSAA
+355 ETFAGKIEMVQSAT

-375 FSEALGKNP
+375 FSKALDKNP
-384 IIMGFLDMLGW
+384 IIMGFLDMVGW

-439 NGDSQVSFK
+439 NGDSQVSFR
-448 TMIRLMMGGW
+448 TMVRLMIGGW
-458 SQATMS
+458 NQATIS

-478 RKAGIG
+478 REAGIR
-484 ASATIIAGMAGL
+484 ASAATVAAMGGM
-496 PGYFYNGNIP
+496 PVYYYNGNTP

-513 RYYAQTGRGASG
+513 RYYANTGRGASG

-532 MVTTTNAGQMTRGLM
+532 MVTTTNASKMTRSLM
-547 GTAAGAAAG
+547 GGAGAAAG

-562 LASVGRGILG
+562 LASVGRGLLG
-572 FGSRLLG
+572 FGSRIVGLLC
-579 LFGGPLGTAA
+579 
-589 GAAAGA
+589 
-595 ASRGALASVG
+595 
-605 RGILGFGSRL
+605 
-615 LGLFG
+615 

-671 KDNLQMLTIQEIRW
+671 KDNLQMLTIQEMRW
-685 LVQMLGVYT
+685 LVQTLGLYAER
-694 DKLNNREN
+694 LNQRDNK
-702 RGTHLTINMD
+702 GTHLTINMD
-712 GKKFLEEYLGER
+712 GKKFLEEYLGDR
-724 DSEINVAAG
+724 DAEINVAAG

>member
-56 SYANIASG
+56 SYANMASG
-64 VASSIVST
+64 VANSIVST

-83 IDMMTSVGAISGATE
+83 IDMMTTVGAISGATE

-137 QIQQMISGAAMMAN
+137 QIQEMISGAAMMAN
-151 ATGMELGGKGGTADL
+151 ATGMALGGKGGTADL
-166 LTNIM
+166 LTNVM

-176 EGQNAANVVGD
+176 EGQQAADIIGD
-187 QLTKAAMSSNVSMAD
+187 QLTKAVLSSNVSMPD

-213 MVTLRQQLPQ
+213 MVTLKQQLPQ

-251 LTQSLTNPNFKGA
+251 LTQSITNPNFKGA
-264 KALAR
+264 KALAK
-269 LGLSKQDFV
+269 LGLGKQDFV
-278 DANGDLQDFAIIL
+278 DANGDLQDFAVIL
-291 GKIEEATQ
+291 ERIGTATQ
-299 GLSTID
+299 GLSTVD

-334 LLNKIQNNSARFA
+334 LLNKIQNNSAGFA
-347 EEVVGKRM
+347 EEVVRKRR
-355 ETLAGKIDIIQSAA
+355 ETFAGKIEMVQSAT

-375 FSEALGKNP
+375 FSEALDKNP
-384 IIMGFLDMLGW
+384 IIMGFLDMVGG

-439 NGDSQVSFK
+439 NGDSQVSFR
-448 TMIRLMMGGW
+448 TMVRLMIGGW
-458 SQATMS
+458 NQATIS
-464 AQGYLNMERAIIAQ
+464 AQGYLNMERAIMAQ
-478 RKAGIG
+478 REAGIR
-484 ASATIIAGMAGL
+484 ASAATVAAIGGM
-496 PGYFYNGNIP
+496 PVYYYNGNTP

-513 RYYAQTGRGASG
+513 RYYANTGRGASG

-532 MVTTTNAGQMTRGLM
+532 MVTTTDASKMTRSLM
-547 GTAAGAAAG
+547 GGAGAAAG

-562 LASVGRGILG
+562 LASVGRGLLG
-572 FGSRLLG
+572 FGSRIVG
-579 LFGGPLGTAA
+579 LF
-589 GAAAGA
+589 
-595 ASRGALASVG
+595 R
-605 RGILGFGSRL
+605 
-615 LGLFG
+615 

-656 DLASAIKASREGYKQ
+656 DLASAIKASQEGYKQ
-671 KDNLQMLTIQEIRW
+671 KDNLQMLTIQEMRW
-685 LVQMLGVYT
+685 LVQTLGLYAER
-694 DKLNNREN
+694 LNQRDNK
-702 RGTHLTINMD
+702 GTHLTINMD
-712 GKKFLEEYLGER
+712 GKKFLEEYLGDR
-724 DSEINVAAG
+724 DAEINVAAG

>member
-1 MAFTSGSPSA
+1 
-11 GQLEIGVAL
+11 
-20 VLQDRFSNQAREA
+20 
-33 SSVIRGLHRD
+33 
-43 AKNAVQA
+43 
-50 NLTAVQ
+50 
-56 SYANIASG
+56 
-64 VASSIVST
+64 
-72 LTTTIETGADF
+72 
-83 IDMMTSVGAISGATE
+83 
-98 NQMSGLSETAQTLGL
+98 
-113 RTMFMSRDIA
+113 
-123 SGMKYLAMAGNDAN
+123 
-137 QIQQMISGAAMMAN
+137 
-151 ATGMELGGKGGTADL
+151 
-166 LTNIM
+166 
-171 RTFKL
+171 
-176 EGQNAANVVGD
+176 
-187 QLTKAAMSSNVSMAD
+187 
-202 LAESIKYSAAS
+202 

-312 IFGVR
+312 IFGIR

-334 LLNKIQNNSARFA
+334 LLNKIQNNSAGFA

-579 LFGGPLGTAA
+579 LFGGPLG
-589 GAAAGA
+589 
-595 ASRGALASVG
+595 
-605 RGILGFGSRL
+605 
-615 LGLFG
+615 
-620 GPLGLAITGIS
+620 LAITGIS

>member
-56 SYANIASG
+56 SYANMASG
-64 VASSIVST
+64 VANSIVST

-83 IDMMTSVGAISGATE
+83 IDMMTTVGAISGATE

-137 QIQQMISGAAMMAN
+137 QIQEMISGAAMMAN
-151 ATGMELGGKGGTADL
+151 ATGMALGGKGGTADL

-176 EGQNAANVVGD
+176 EGQQAADIIGD
-187 QLTKAAMSSNVSMAD
+187 QLTKAVLSSNVSMPD

-213 MVTLRQQLPQ
+213 MVTLKQQLPQ

-251 LTQSLTNPNFKGA
+251 LTQSITNPNFKGA
-264 KALAR
+264 KALAK
-269 LGLSKQDFV
+269 LGLGKQDFV
-278 DANGDLQDFAIIL
+278 DANGDLQDFAVIL
-291 GKIEEATQ
+291 ERIGTATQ
-299 GLSTID
+299 GLSTVD

-334 LLNKIQNNSARFA
+334 LLNKIQNNSAGFA
-347 EEVVGKRM
+347 EEVVRKRR
-355 ETLAGKIDIIQSAA
+355 ETFAGKIEMVQSAT

-375 FSEALGKNP
+375 FSKALDKNP
-384 IIMGFLDMLGW
+384 IIMGFLDMVGG

-439 NGDSQVSFK
+439 NGDSQVSFR
-448 TMIRLMMGGW
+448 TMVRLMIGGW
-458 SQATMS
+458 NQATIS
-464 AQGYLNMERAIIAQ
+464 AQGYLNMERAIMAQ
-478 RKAGIG
+478 REAGIR
-484 ASATIIAGMAGL
+484 ASAATVAAIGGM
-496 PGYFYNGNIP
+496 PVYYYNGNTP

-513 RYYAQTGRGASG
+513 RYYANTGRGASG

-532 MVTTTNAGQMTRGLM
+532 MVTTTDASKMTRSLM
-547 GTAAGAAAG
+547 GGAGAAAG

-562 LASVGRGILG
+562 LASVGRGLLG
-572 FGSRLLG
+572 FGSRI
-579 LFGGPLGTAA
+579 
-589 GAAAGA
+589 
-595 ASRGALASVG
+595 V
-605 RGILGFGSRL
+605 
-615 LGLFG
+615 GLFG

-656 DLASAIKASREGYKQ
+656 DLASAIKASQEGYKQ
-671 KDNLQMLTIQEIRW
+671 KDNLQMLTIQEMRW
-685 LVQMLGVYT
+685 LVQTLGLYAER
-694 DKLNNREN
+694 LNQRDNK
-702 RGTHLTINMD
+702 GTHLTINMD
-712 GKKFLEEYLGER
+712 GKKFLEEYLGDR
-724 DSEINVAAG
+724 DAEINVAAG

>member
-56 SYANIASG
+56 SYANMASG
-64 VASSIVST
+64 VANSIVSM

-83 IDMMTSVGAISGATE
+83 IDMMTTIGAISGATE

-113 RTMFMSRDIA
+113 RTMFMSKDIA

-137 QIQQMISGAAMMAN
+137 QIQEMISGAAMMAN

-171 RTFKL
+171 RTFRL
-176 EGQNAANVVGD
+176 EGQQAADIVGD
-187 QLTKAAMSSNVSMAD
+187 QLTKAVMSSNVSMTD

-213 MVTLRQQLPQ
+213 MVTLKQQLPQ

-251 LTQSLTNPNFKGA
+251 LTQSITNPNFKGA
-264 KALAR
+264 KALAK
-269 LGLSKQDFV
+269 LGLGKQDFV
-278 DANGDLQDFAIIL
+278 DANGDLQDFAVIL
-291 GKIEEATQ
+291 EKIGTATQ
-299 GLSTID
+299 GLSTVD

-329 EGYFD
+329 EGYFE
-334 LLNKIQNNSARFA
+334 LLNKIQNNSAGFA

-355 ETLAGKIDIIQSAA
+355 ETLAGKIDIVQSAA

-384 IIMGFLDMLGW
+384 IITGFLDMLGW

-439 NGDSQVSFK
+439 NGDSQVSFR
-448 TMIRLMMGGW
+448 TMVRLMIGGW
-458 SQATMS
+458 NQATIS
-464 AQGYLNMERAIIAQ
+464 AQSYLNIERAILAQ
-478 RKAGIG
+478 REAGIR
-484 ASATIIAGMAGL
+484 ASAATVAAMGGMPA
-496 PGYFYNGNIP
+496 YYYNGNTP

-513 RYYAQTGRGASG
+513 RYYANTGRGASG

-532 MVTTTNAGQMTRGLM
+532 MVTTTDASKMTRSLM
-547 GTAAGAAAG
+547 GGAGAAAG

-562 LASVGRGILG
+562 LASVGRGLLG
-572 FGSRLLG
+572 FGSRI
-579 LFGGPLGTAA
+579 
-589 GAAAGA
+589 
-595 ASRGALASVG
+595 V
-605 RGILGFGSRL
+605 
-615 LGLFG
+615 GLFG

-671 KDNLQMLTIQEIRW
+671 KDNLQMLTIQEMRW
-685 LVQMLGVYT
+685 LVQTLGIYAER
-694 DKLNNREN
+694 LNQRDNK
-702 RGTHLTINMD
+702 GTHLTINMD
-712 GKKFLEEYLGER
+712 GKKFLEEYLGDR
-724 DSEINVAAG
+724 DAEINVAAG

>member
-11 GQLEIGVAL
+11 GQLEIGIAL

-56 SYANIASG
+56 SYANMASG
-64 VASSIVST
+64 VANSIVST

-83 IDMMTSVGAISGATE
+83 IDMMTTVGAISGATE

-137 QIQQMISGAAMMAN
+137 QIQKMISGAAMMAN
-151 ATGMELGGKGGTADL
+151 ATGMELGGKGGAADL
-166 LTNIM
+166 LTNTM
-171 RTFKL
+171 RIFKL
-176 EGQNAANVVGD
+176 EGQQAADIIGD
-187 QLTKAAMSSNVSMAD
+187 QLTKAVMSSNVSMPD

-213 MVTLRQQLPQ
+213 MVTLKQQLPQ

-251 LTQSLTNPNFKGA
+251 LTQSITNPNFKGA
-264 KALAR
+264 KALAK
-269 LGLSKQDFV
+269 LGLGKQDFV
-278 DANGDLQDFAIIL
+278 DANGDLQDFAVIL
-291 GKIEEATQ
+291 EKIGTATQ
-299 GLSTID
+299 GLSTVD

-334 LLNKIQNNSARFA
+334 LLNKIQNNSAGFA

-355 ETLAGKIDIIQSAA
+355 ETFAGKIDIVQSAA

-375 FSEALGKNP
+375 FSKALDKNP
-384 IIMGFLDMLGW
+384 IIMGFLDMVGW

-415 AAIAAVG
+415 ATIAAVG

-439 NGDSQVSFK
+439 NGDSQVSFR
-448 TMIRLMMGGW
+448 TMVRLMIGGW
-458 SQATMS
+458 NQATIS
-464 AQGYLNMERAIIAQ
+464 AQGYLNMERAIMAQ
-478 RKAGIG
+478 REAGIR
-484 ASATIIAGMAGL
+484 ASAATVAAMGGMPA
-496 PGYFYNGNIP
+496 YYYNGNTP

-513 RYYAQTGRGASG
+513 RYYANTGRGASG

-532 MVTTTNAGQMTRGLM
+532 MVTTTDASKMTRSLM
-547 GTAAGAAAG
+547 GGAGAAAG

-562 LASVGRGILG
+562 LASVGRGLLRL
-572 FGSRLLG
+572 GSR
-579 LFGGPLGTAA
+579 
-589 GAAAGA
+589 
-595 ASRGALASVG
+595 
-605 RGILGFGSRL
+605 IK
-615 LGLFG
+615 GLFG

-671 KDNLQMLTIQEIRW
+671 KDNLQMLTIQEMRW
-685 LVQMLGVYT
+685 LVQTLGLYAER
-694 DKLNNREN
+694 LNQRDNK
-702 RGTHLTINMD
+702 GTHLTINMD
-712 GKKFLEEYLGER
+712 GKKFLEEYLGDR
-724 DSEINVAAG
+724 DAEINVAAG

>member
-56 SYANIASG
+56 SYANMASG
-64 VASSIVST
+64 VANSIVST

-83 IDMMTSVGAISGATE
+83 IDMMTTVGAISGATE

-113 RTMFMSRDIA
+113 RTMSMSMDIA

-137 QIQQMISGAAMMAN
+137 QIQEMISGAAMMAN
-151 ATGMELGGKGGTADL
+151 ATGMELGGKGGAADL

-176 EGQNAANVVGD
+176 EGQQAADTVGD
-187 QLTKAAMSSNVSMAD
+187 QLTKAALSSNVQMTD

-213 MVTLRQQLPQ
+213 MVTLKQQLPQ

-251 LTQSLTNPNFKGA
+251 LTQSITNPNFKGA
-264 KALAR
+264 KALAK
-269 LGLSKQDFV
+269 LGLGKQDFV
-278 DANGDLQDFAIIL
+278 DANGDLQDFAVIL
-291 GKIEEATQ
+291 EKIGTATQ
-299 GLSTID
+299 GLSTVD

-334 LLNKIQNNSARFA
+334 LLNQIQNNSAGFA
-347 EEVVGKRM
+347 EEVVRKRM
-355 ETLAGKIDIIQSAA
+355 ETFAGKIEIVQSAA

-375 FSEALGKNP
+375 FSKALGKNS
-384 IIMGFLDMLGW
+384 IIMGFLDMVGW

-415 AAIAAVG
+415 VAIAAVG

-439 NGDSQVSFK
+439 NGDSQVSFR
-448 TMIRLMMGGW
+448 TMVRLMIGGW
-458 SQATMS
+458 NQATIS
-464 AQGYLNMERAIIAQ
+464 AQGYLNMERAIMAQ
-478 RKAGIG
+478 REAGIG
-484 ASATIIAGMAGL
+484 ASAATVAAMGGMPA
-496 PGYFYNGNIP
+496 YYYNGNTP

-513 RYYAQTGRGASG
+513 RYYANTGRGASG

-532 MVTTTNAGQMTRGLM
+532 MVTTTNASKMTRSLM
-547 GTAAGAAAG
+547 GGAGAAAG

-562 LASVGRGILG
+562 LASVGRGLLG
-572 FGSRLLG
+572 FGSRI
-579 LFGGPLGTAA
+579 
-589 GAAAGA
+589 
-595 ASRGALASVG
+595 V
-605 RGILGFGSRL
+605 
-615 LGLFG
+615 GLFG
-620 GPLGLAITGIS
+620 GPLGLAITCIS
-631 IFGPMIY
+631 RFGPMIY

-671 KDNLQMLTIQEIRW
+671 KDNLQMLTIQEMRW
-685 LVQMLGVYT
+685 LVQTLGLYAER
-694 DKLNNREN
+694 LNQRDNK
-702 RGTHLTINMD
+702 GTHLTINMD
-712 GKKFLEEYLGER
+712 GKKFLEEYLGDR
-724 DSEINVAAG
+724 DAEINVAAG

>member
-11 GQLEIGVAL
+11 GQLEIGIAL

-56 SYANIASG
+56 SYANMASG
-64 VASSIVST
+64 VANSIVST

-83 IDMMTSVGAISGATE
+83 IDMMTTVGAISGATE

-137 QIQQMISGAAMMAN
+137 QIQEMISGAAMMAN
-151 ATGMELGGKGGTADL
+151 ATGMELGGKGGAADL

-176 EGQNAANVVGD
+176 EGQQAADIVGD
-187 QLTKAAMSSNVSMAD
+187 QLTKAALSSNVLMTD

-213 MVTLRQQLPQ
+213 MVTLKQQLPQ

-251 LTQSLTNPNFKGA
+251 LTQSITNPNFKGA
-264 KALAR
+264 KALAK
-269 LGLSKQDFV
+269 LGLGKQDFV
-278 DANGDLQDFAIIL
+278 DANGDLQDFAVIL
-291 GKIEEATQ
+291 EKIGTATQ
-299 GLSTID
+299 GLSTVD

-334 LLNKIQNNSARFA
+334 LLNKIQNNSAGFA
-347 EEVVGKRM
+347 EEVVRKRM
-355 ETLAGKIDIIQSAA
+355 ETFAGKIEIVQSAA

-375 FSEALGKNP
+375 FSQALDKNP
-384 IIMGFLDMLGW
+384 IIMGFLDMVGW

-439 NGDSQVSFK
+439 NGDSQVSFR
-448 TMIRLMMGGW
+448 TMVRLMIGGW
-458 SQATMS
+458 NQATIS
-464 AQGYLNMERAIIAQ
+464 AQGYLNMERAIMAQ
-478 RKAGIG
+478 REAGIR
-484 ASATIIAGMAGL
+484 ASAATVAAIGGM
-496 PGYFYNGNIP
+496 PVYYYNGNTP

-513 RYYAQTGRGASG
+513 RYYANTGRGASG

-532 MVTTTNAGQMTRGLM
+532 MVTTTDASKMTRSLM
-547 GTAAGAAAG
+547 GGAGAAAG

-562 LASVGRGILG
+562 LASVGRGLLG
-572 FGSRLLG
+572 FGSRI
-579 LFGGPLGTAA
+579 
-589 GAAAGA
+589 
-595 ASRGALASVG
+595 V
-605 RGILGFGSRL
+605 
-615 LGLFG
+615 GLFG

-656 DLASAIKASREGYKQ
+656 DLASAIKASQEGYKQ
-671 KDNLQMLTIQEIRW
+671 KDNLQMLTIQEMRW
-685 LVQMLGVYT
+685 LVQTLGLYAER
-694 DKLNNREN
+694 LNQRDNK
-702 RGTHLTINMD
+702 GTHLTINMD
-712 GKKFLEEYLGER
+712 GKKFLEEYLGDR
-724 DSEINVAAG
+724 DAEINVAAG

>member
-11 GQLEIGVAL
+11 GQLEIGIAL

-56 SYANIASG
+56 SYANMASG
-64 VASSIVST
+64 VANSIVST

-83 IDMMTSVGAISGATE
+83 IDVMTTVGAISGATE

-137 QIQQMISGAAMMAN
+137 QIQEMISGAAMMAN
-151 ATGMELGGKGGTADL
+151 ATGLELGGKGGAADL

-176 EGQNAANVVGD
+176 EGQQAADIVGD
-187 QLTKAAMSSNVSMAD
+187 QLTKAALSSNISMTD
-202 LAESIKYSAAS
+202 LAEAIKYSAAS
-213 MVTLRQQLPQ
+213 MVTLKQQLPQ
-223 VAAMIGTLGNAGIQ
+223 VAAMIGVLGNAGIQ

-251 LTQSLTNPNFKGA
+251 LTQSITNPNFKGA
-264 KALAR
+264 KVLAK
-269 LGLSKQDFV
+269 LGLGKQDFV
-278 DANGDLQDFAIIL
+278 DANGDLQDFAVIL
-291 GKIEEATQ
+291 EKIGTATQ
-299 GLSTID
+299 GLSTVD
-305 QNAVFKS
+305 QNDVFKS

-334 LLNKIQNNSARFA
+334 LLNQIQNNSAGFA
-347 EEVVGKRM
+347 EEVVRKRM
-355 ETLAGKIDIIQSAA
+355 ETFAGKIEIVQSAI

-375 FSEALGKNP
+375 FSKALDKNP
-384 IIMGFLDMLGW
+384 IIMGFLDMVGG

-402 LMATPFGPWIAGF
+402 LMVTPFGPWIAGF
-415 AAIAAVG
+415 VAIAAVG

-439 NGDSQVSFK
+439 NGDSQVSFR
-448 TMIRLMMGGW
+448 TMVRLMIGGW
-458 SQATMS
+458 NQATIS
-464 AQGYLNMERAIIAQ
+464 AQGYLNMERAIMAQ
-478 RKAGIG
+478 REAGIR
-484 ASATIIAGMAGL
+484 ASAATVAAMGGMPA
-496 PGYFYNGNIP
+496 YYYNGNTP

-513 RYYAQTGRGASG
+513 RYYANTGRGASG

-532 MVTTTNAGQMTRGLM
+532 MVTTTDASKMTRSLM
-547 GTAAGAAAG
+547 GGAGAAAG

-562 LASVGRGILG
+562 LASVGRGLLR
-572 FGSRLLG
+572 FGSRILG
-579 LFGGPLGTAA
+579 LFL
-589 GAAAGA
+589 
-595 ASRGALASVG
+595 
-605 RGILGFGSRL
+605 
-615 LGLFG
+615 

-656 DLASAIKASREGYKQ
+656 DLASAIKARREGYKQ
-671 KDNLQMLTIQEIRW
+671 KDNLQMLTIQEMRW
-685 LVQMLGVYT
+685 LVQTLGLYAER
-694 DKLNNREN
+694 LNQRDNK
-702 RGTHLTINMD
+702 GTHLTINMD
-712 GKKFLEEYLGER
+712 GKKFLEEYLGDR
-724 DSEINVAAG
+724 DAEINVAAG

>member
-43 AKNAVQA
+43 AKNAIQA

-56 SYANIASG
+56 SYANMASG
-64 VASSIVST
+64 VANSIVST

-83 IDMMTSVGAISGATE
+83 IDMMTTVGAISGATE
-98 NQMSGLSETAQTLGL
+98 NQLSGLSETAQTLGL
-113 RTMFMSRDIA
+113 RTMFMSKDIA

-137 QIQQMISGAAMMAN
+137 QIQEMISGAAMMAN
-151 ATGMELGGKGGTADL
+151 ATGMELGGKGGAADL

-176 EGQNAANVVGD
+176 EGQQAADIVGD
-187 QLTKAAMSSNVSMAD
+187 QLTKAALSSNVSMPD

-213 MVTLRQQLPQ
+213 MVTLKQQLPQ

-251 LTQSLTNPNFKGA
+251 LTQSITNPNFKGA
-264 KALAR
+264 KALAK
-269 LGLSKQDFV
+269 LGLGKQDFV
-278 DANGDLQDFAIIL
+278 DANGDLQDFAVIL
-291 GKIEEATQ
+291 EKIGTATQ

-317 GMRAAVAIMRDT
+317 GMRAAVAIMRDI

-334 LLNKIQNNSARFA
+334 LLNKIQNNSAGFA
-347 EEVVGKRM
+347 EEVVRKRM
-355 ETLAGKIDIIQSAA
+355 ETFAGKIELVRSAT

-375 FSEALGKNP
+375 FSKALDKNP
-384 IIMGFLDMLGW
+384 IIMGFLDMVGW

-439 NGDSQVSFK
+439 NGDSQVSFR
-448 TMIRLMMGGW
+448 TMVRLMIGGW
-458 SQATMS
+458 NQATIS
-464 AQGYLNMERAIIAQ
+464 AQGYLNMERAILAQ
-478 RKAGIG
+478 REAGIR
-484 ASATIIAGMAGL
+484 ASAATVAAMGGMPA
-496 PGYFYNGNIP
+496 YYYNGNTP

-513 RYYAQTGRGASG
+513 RYYANTGRGASG

-532 MVTTTNAGQMTRGLM
+532 MVTTTDASKMTRSLM
-547 GTAAGAAAG
+547 GGAGAAAG

-562 LASVGRGILG
+562 LASVGRGLLG
-572 FGSRLLG
+572 FGSRIVG
-579 LFGGPLGTAA
+579 LF
-589 GAAAGA
+589 
-595 ASRGALASVG
+595 R
-605 RGILGFGSRL
+605 
-615 LGLFG
+615 

-671 KDNLQMLTIQEIRW
+671 KDNLQMLTIQEMRW
-685 LVQMLGVYT
+685 LVQTLGLYAER
-694 DKLNNREN
+694 LNQRDNK
-702 RGTHLTINMD
+702 GTHLTINMD
-712 GKKFLEEYLGER
+712 GKKFLEEYLGDR
-724 DSEINVAAG
+724 DAEINVAAG

>member
-11 GQLEIGVAL
+11 GQLEIGIAL

-56 SYANIASG
+56 SYANMASG
-64 VASSIVST
+64 VANSIVST

-83 IDMMTSVGAISGATE
+83 IDMMTTVGAISGATE

-113 RTMFMSRDIA
+113 RTMFMSMDIA

-137 QIQQMISGAAMMAN
+137 QIQEMISGAAMMAN
-151 ATGMELGGKGGTADL
+151 ATGLELGGKGGTADL

-176 EGQNAANVVGD
+176 EGQQAADIVGD
-187 QLTKAAMSSNVSMAD
+187 QLTKAALSSNVSMID

-213 MVTLRQQLPQ
+213 MVTLKQQLPQ
-223 VAAMIGTLGNAGIQ
+223 VAAMIGILGNAGIQ

-251 LTQSLTNPNFKGA
+251 LTQSITNPNFKGA
-264 KALAR
+264 KALAK
-269 LGLSKQDFV
+269 LGLGKQDFV
-278 DANGDLQDFAIIL
+278 DANGDLQDFAVIL
-291 GKIEEATQ
+291 EKIGTATQ
-299 GLSTID
+299 GLSTVD

-334 LLNKIQNNSARFA
+334 LLNKIQNNSAGFA

-355 ETLAGKIDIIQSAA
+355 ETLAGKIDIVQSAA

-375 FSEALGKNP
+375 FSGALGKNP
-384 IIMGFLDMLGW
+384 IIMGFLDMVGW

-422 LKIGS
+422 LKVGS

-439 NGDSQVSFK
+439 NGDSQVSFR
-448 TMIRLMMGGW
+448 TMVRLMIGGW
-458 SQATMS
+458 NQATIS
-464 AQGYLNMERAIIAQ
+464 AQGYLNMERAILAQ
-478 RKAGIG
+478 REAGIR
-484 ASATIIAGMAGL
+484 ASAATVAAIGGM
-496 PGYFYNGNIP
+496 PVYYYNGNTP

-513 RYYAQTGRGASG
+513 RYYANTGRGASG

-532 MVTTTNAGQMTRGLM
+532 MVTTTDASKMTRSLM
-547 GTAAGAAAG
+547 GGAGAAAG

-562 LASVGRGILG
+562 LASVGRGLLG
-572 FGSRLLG
+572 FGSRI
-579 LFGGPLGTAA
+579 
-589 GAAAGA
+589 
-595 ASRGALASVG
+595 V
-605 RGILGFGSRL
+605 
-615 LGLFG
+615 GLFG

-671 KDNLQMLTIQEIRW
+671 KDNLQMLTIQEMRW
-685 LVQMLGVYT
+685 LVQTLGLYAER
-694 DKLNNREN
+694 LNQRDNK
-702 RGTHLTINMD
+702 GTHLTINMD
-712 GKKFLEEYLGER
+712 GKKFLEEYLGDR
-724 DSEINVAAG
+724 DAEINVAAG

>member
-11 GQLEIGVAL
+11 GQLEIGIAL

-56 SYANIASG
+56 SYANMASG
-64 VASSIVST
+64 VANSIVST

-83 IDMMTSVGAISGATE
+83 IDMMTTVGAISGATE

-113 RTMFMSRDIA
+113 RTMFMSTDIA

-137 QIQQMISGAAMMAN
+137 QIQEMISGAAMMAN
-151 ATGMELGGKGGTADL
+151 ATSMELGGKGGTADL
-166 LTNIM
+166 LTNII
-171 RTFKL
+171 RIFKL
-176 EGQNAANVVGD
+176 EGQQAANIVGD
-187 QLTKAAMSSNVSMAD
+187 QLTKAAMSSNVSMTD

-213 MVTLRQQLPQ
+213 MVTLKQQLPQ

-251 LTQSLTNPNFKGA
+251 LTQSITNPNFKGA
-264 KALAR
+264 KALAK
-269 LGLSKQDFV
+269 LGLGKQDFV
-278 DANGDLQDFAIIL
+278 DANGDLQDFAVIL
-291 GKIEEATQ
+291 EKIGTATQ
-299 GLSTID
+299 GLSTVD

-334 LLNKIQNNSARFA
+334 LLNKIQNHSAGFA
-347 EEVVGKRM
+347 EEIVGKRM

-384 IIMGFLDMLGW
+384 IIRGFLDMVGW

-427 IWMGLRARWLLL
+427 IWMGLRVRWLLL
-439 NGDSQVSFK
+439 NGDSQVSFR
-448 TMIRLMMGGW
+448 TMVRLMIGGW
-458 SQATMS
+458 NQATIS
-464 AQGYLNMERAIIAQ
+464 AQGYLNMEKAIMAQ
-478 RKAGIG
+478 REAGIR
-484 ASATIIAGMAGL
+484 ASAATVAAIGGM
-496 PGYFYNGNIP
+496 PVYYYNGNTP

-513 RYYAQTGRGASG
+513 RYYANTGRGASG

-532 MVTTTNAGQMTRGLM
+532 MVTTTDASKMTRSLM
-547 GTAAGAAAG
+547 GGAGAAAG

-562 LASVGRGILG
+562 LASVGRGLLG
-572 FGSRLLG
+572 FGSRI
-579 LFGGPLGTAA
+579 
-589 GAAAGA
+589 
-595 ASRGALASVG
+595 V
-605 RGILGFGSRL
+605 
-615 LGLFG
+615 GLFG
-620 GPLGLAITGIS
+620 GPLGLAIIGIS

-671 KDNLQMLTIQEIRW
+671 KDNLQMLTIQEMRW
-685 LVQMLGVYT
+685 LVQTLGLYAER
-694 DKLNNREN
+694 LNQRDNK
-702 RGTHLTINMD
+702 GTHLTINMD
-712 GKKFLEEYLGER
+712 GKKFLEEYLGDR
-724 DSEINVAAG
+724 DAEINVAAG

>member
-56 SYANIASG
+56 SYANMASG
-64 VASSIVST
+64 VANSLVST

-83 IDMMTSVGAISGATE
+83 IDMMTTVGAISGATE

-113 RTMFMSRDIA
+113 RTMFMSKDIA

-137 QIQQMISGAAMMAN
+137 QIQEMISGAAMMAN
-151 ATGMELGGKGGTADL
+151 ATGMELGGKGGAADL

-171 RTFKL
+171 RTFNL
-176 EGQNAANVVGD
+176 EGQQAADIVGN
-187 QLTKAAMSSNVSMAD
+187 QLTKAALSSNVSMAD

-213 MVTLRQQLPQ
+213 MVTLKQQLPQ
-223 VAAMIGTLGNAGIQ
+223 VAAMIGTLGNSGIQ

-251 LTQSLTNPNFKGA
+251 LTQSITNPNFKGA
-264 KALAR
+264 KALAK
-269 LGLSKQDFV
+269 LGLGKQDFV
-278 DANGDLQDFAIIL
+278 DANGDLQDFAVML
-291 GKIEEATQ
+291 EKIGTATQ
-299 GLSTID
+299 GLSTVD

-317 GMRAAVAIMRDT
+317 GMRAAVAIMRDI
-329 EGYFD
+329 EGYFN
-334 LLNKIQNNSARFA
+334 LLNEIQNNSAGFA
-347 EEVVGKRM
+347 EEVVRRRM
-355 ETLAGKIDIIQSAA
+355 ETFAGKIELVRSAT

-375 FSEALGKNP
+375 FSKALDKNP
-384 IIMGFLDMLGW
+384 IIMGFLDMVGW

-415 AAIAAVG
+415 ATIAAVG

-439 NGDSQVSFK
+439 NGDSQVSFR
-448 TMIRLMMGGW
+448 TMVRLMIGGW
-458 SQATMS
+458 NQATIS
-464 AQGYLNMERAIIAQ
+464 AQGYLNMERAILAQ

-484 ASATIIAGMAGL
+484 ASAATVAAMGGMPA
-496 PGYFYNGNIP
+496 YYYNGNTP

-513 RYYAQTGRGASG
+513 RYYANTGRGASG

-532 MVTTTNAGQMTRGLM
+532 MVTTTNASKMTRSLM
-547 GTAAGAAAG
+547 GGAGAAAG

-562 LASVGRGILG
+562 LASVGRG
-572 FGSRLLG
+572 LLG
-579 LFGGPLGTAA
+579 L
-589 GAAAGA
+589 
-595 ASRGALASVG
+595 
-605 RGILGFGSRL
+605 GSRIIGL
-615 LGLFG
+615 LR

-638 SAIKGNKSAQ
+638 SAITGNKSAQ

-671 KDNLQMLTIQEIRW
+671 KDNLQMLTIQEMRW
-685 LVQMLGVYT
+685 LVQTLGLYAER
-694 DKLNNREN
+694 LNQRDNK
-702 RGTHLTINMD
+702 GTHLTINMD
-712 GKKFLEEYLGER
+712 GKKFLEEYLGDR
-724 DSEINVAAG
+724 DAEINVAAG

>member
-11 GQLEIGVAL
+11 GQLEIGIAL

-50 NLTAVQ
+50 NLIAVQ
-56 SYANIASG
+56 SYANMASG
-64 VASSIVST
+64 VANSIVST

-83 IDMMTSVGAISGATE
+83 IDMMTTVGAISGATE

-137 QIQQMISGAAMMAN
+137 QIQEMISGAAMMAN
-151 ATGMELGGKGGTADL
+151 ATGMELGGKGGAADL

-171 RTFKL
+171 KTFKL
-176 EGQNAANVVGD
+176 EGQQAADIVGD
-187 QLTKAAMSSNVSMAD
+187 QLTKAAMSSNVSMFD

-213 MVTLRQQLPQ
+213 MVILKQQLPQ
-223 VAAMIGTLGNAGIQ
+223 VAAMIGILGNAGIQ

-251 LTQSLTNPNFKGA
+251 LTQSITNPNFKGA
-264 KALAR
+264 KALAK
-269 LGLSKQDFV
+269 LGLGKQDFV
-278 DANGDLQDFAIIL
+278 DANGDLQDFAVIL
-291 GKIEEATQ
+291 EKIGTATQ
-299 GLSTID
+299 GLSTVD

-329 EGYFD
+329 EGYFN
-334 LLNKIQNNSARFA
+334 LLNQIQNNSAGFA
-347 EEVVGKRM
+347 EEVVRKRM
-355 ETLAGKIDIIQSAA
+355 ETFAGKIDIVRSAA

-384 IIMGFLDMLGW
+384 IIMGFLDMVGW
-395 AISQLRD
+395 AISQLRN

-439 NGDSQVSFK
+439 NGDSQVSFR
-448 TMIRLMMGGW
+448 TMVRLMIGGW
-458 SQATMS
+458 NQATIS

-478 RKAGIG
+478 REAGIK
-484 ASATIIAGMAGL
+484 ASAATVAAMGGM
-496 PGYFYNGNIP
+496 PVYYYNGNTP

-513 RYYAQTGRGASG
+513 RYYANTGGGASG

-532 MVTTTNAGQMTRGLM
+532 MVTTTNASKMTRSLM
-547 GTAAGAAAG
+547 GGAGAAAG

-562 LASVGRGILG
+562 LASVGRGLLG
-572 FGSRLLG
+572 FGSRIVGLL
-579 LFGGPLGTAA
+579 
-589 GAAAGA
+589 
-595 ASRGALASVG
+595 
-605 RGILGFGSRL
+605 
-615 LGLFG
+615 G

-648 DENTRATN
+648 DENTRVTN

-671 KDNLQMLTIQEIRW
+671 KDNLQMLTIQEMRW
-685 LVQMLGVYT
+685 LVQTLGLYAER
-694 DKLNNREN
+694 LNQRDNK
-702 RGTHLTINMD
+702 GTHLTINMD
-712 GKKFLEEYLGER
+712 GKKFLEEYLGDR
-724 DSEINVAAG
+724 DAEINVAAG

>member
-11 GQLEIGVAL
+11 GQLEIGIAL

-56 SYANIASG
+56 SYANMASG
-64 VASSIVST
+64 VANSIVST

-83 IDMMTSVGAISGATE
+83 IDVMTTVGAISGATE

-137 QIQQMISGAAMMAN
+137 QIQEMISGAAMMAN
-151 ATGMELGGKGGTADL
+151 ATGMELGGKGGAADL

-176 EGQNAANVVGD
+176 EGQQAADIVGD
-187 QLTKAAMSSNVSMAD
+187 QLTKAALSSNVLMTD
-202 LAESIKYSAAS
+202 LAEAIKYSAAS
-213 MVTLRQQLPQ
+213 MVTLKQQLPQ
-223 VAAMIGTLGNAGIQ
+223 VAAMIGVLGNAGIQ

-251 LTQSLTNPNFKGA
+251 LTQSITNPNFRGA
-264 KALAR
+264 KALAK
-269 LGLSKQDFV
+269 LGLGKQDFV
-278 DANGDLQDFAIIL
+278 DANGDLQDFAVML
-291 GKIEEATQ
+291 EKIGTATQ
-299 GLSTID
+299 GLSTVD

-312 IFGVR
+312 IFGIR

-334 LLNKIQNNSARFA
+334 LLNKIQNNSAGFA
-347 EEVVGKRM
+347 EEVVIKRM
-355 ETLAGKIDIIQSAA
+355 ETFAGKIEIVQSAA

-375 FSEALGKNP
+375 FSKALGNNP
-384 IIMGFLDMLGW
+384 IVMGFLDMVGW

-415 AAIAAVG
+415 AAIAAAG

-439 NGDSQVSFK
+439 NGDSQVSFR
-448 TMIRLMMGGW
+448 TMVRLMIGGW
-458 SQATMS
+458 NQATIS
-464 AQGYLNMERAIIAQ
+464 ARGYLNMERAIMAQ
-478 RKAGIG
+478 REAGIG
-484 ASATIIAGMAGL
+484 ASAATVAAMGGMPA
-496 PGYFYNGNIP
+496 YYYNGNTP

-513 RYYAQTGRGASG
+513 RYYANTGRGASG

-532 MVTTTNAGQMTRGLM
+532 MVTTTNASKMARSLM
-547 GTAAGAAAG
+547 GGAGAAAG

-562 LASVGRGILG
+562 LASVGRGLLG
-572 FGSRLLG
+572 FGSRILG
-579 LFGGPLGTAA
+579 LFM
-589 GAAAGA
+589 
-595 ASRGALASVG
+595 
-605 RGILGFGSRL
+605 
-615 LGLFG
+615 

-671 KDNLQMLTIQEIRW
+671 KDNLQMLTIQEMRW
-685 LVQMLGVYT
+685 LVQTLGLYAER
-694 DKLNNREN
+694 LNQRDNK
-702 RGTHLTINMD
+702 GTHLTINMD
-712 GKKFLEEYLGER
+712 GKKFLEEYLGDR
-724 DSEINVAAG
+724 DAEINVAAG

>member
-11 GQLEIGVAL
+11 GQLEIGIAL

-56 SYANIASG
+56 SYANMASG
-64 VASSIVST
+64 VANSIVST

-83 IDMMTSVGAISGATE
+83 IDMMTTVGAISGATE

-137 QIQQMISGAAMMAN
+137 QIQEMISGAAMMAN
-151 ATGMELGGKGGTADL
+151 ATGMELGGKGGAADL

-176 EGQNAANVVGD
+176 EGQQAADIIGD
-187 QLTKAAMSSNVSMAD
+187 QLTKAVMSSNVSMPD

-213 MVTLRQQLPQ
+213 MVTLKQQLPQ

-251 LTQSLTNPNFKGA
+251 LTQSITNPNFKGA
-264 KALAR
+264 KALAK
-269 LGLSKQDFV
+269 LGLGKQDFV
-278 DANGDLQDFAIIL
+278 DANGDLQDFAVIL
-291 GKIEEATQ
+291 EKIGTATQ
-299 GLSTID
+299 GLSTVD

-334 LLNKIQNNSARFA
+334 LLNKIQNNSAGFA
-347 EEVVGKRM
+347 EEVVRKRM
-355 ETLAGKIDIIQSAA
+355 ETLAGKIELVQSAA

-375 FSEALGKNP
+375 FSKALDKNP
-384 IIMGFLDMLGW
+384 IIMGFLDMVGW

-439 NGDSQVSFK
+439 NGDSQVSFR
-448 TMIRLMMGGW
+448 TMVRLMIGGW
-458 SQATMS
+458 NQATIS
-464 AQGYLNMERAIIAQ
+464 AQGYLNMERAIMAQ
-478 RKAGIG
+478 REAGIR
-484 ASATIIAGMAGL
+484 ASAATVAAMGGMPA
-496 PGYFYNGNIP
+496 YYYNGNTP

-513 RYYAQTGRGASG
+513 RYYANTGRGASG

-532 MVTTTNAGQMTRGLM
+532 MVTTTDASKMTRSLM
-547 GTAAGAAAG
+547 GGAGAAAG

-562 LASVGRGILG
+562 LASVGRGLLRL
-572 FGSRLLG
+572 GSR
-579 LFGGPLGTAA
+579 
-589 GAAAGA
+589 
-595 ASRGALASVG
+595 
-605 RGILGFGSRL
+605 IK
-615 LGLFG
+615 GLFG

-671 KDNLQMLTIQEIRW
+671 KDNLQMLTIQEMRW
-685 LVQMLGVYT
+685 LVQTLGLYAER
-694 DKLNNREN
+694 LNQRDNK
-702 RGTHLTINMD
+702 GTHLTINMD
-712 GKKFLEEYLGER
+712 GKKFLEEYLGDR
-724 DSEINVAAG
+724 DAEINVAAG

>member
-11 GQLEIGVAL
+11 GQLEIGIAL

-56 SYANIASG
+56 SYANMASG
-64 VASSIVST
+64 VANSIVST

-83 IDMMTSVGAISGATE
+83 IDVMTTVGAISGATE

-123 SGMKYLAMAGNDAN
+123 SGMKYLAMAGNDAD
-137 QIQQMISGAAMMAN
+137 QIQEMISGAAMMAN
-151 ATGMELGGKGGTADL
+151 ATGMELGGKGGAADL

-176 EGQNAANVVGD
+176 EGQQAADIVGD
-187 QLTKAAMSSNVSMAD
+187 QLTKAALSSNVLMTD
-202 LAESIKYSAAS
+202 LAEAIKYSAAS
-213 MVTLRQQLPQ
+213 MVTLKQQLPQ
-223 VAAMIGTLGNAGIQ
+223 VAAMIGVLGNAGIQ

-251 LTQSLTNPNFKGA
+251 LTQSITNPNFKGA
-264 KALAR
+264 KALAK
-269 LGLSKQDFV
+269 LGLGKQDFV
-278 DANGDLQDFAIIL
+278 DANGDLQDFAVIL
-291 GKIEEATQ
+291 EKIGTATQ
-299 GLSTID
+299 GLSTVD

-334 LLNKIQNNSARFA
+334 LLNKIQNNSAGFA
-347 EEVVGKRM
+347 EEVVRKRM
-355 ETLAGKIDIIQSAA
+355 ETFAGKIDMVQSAI

-375 FSEALGKNP
+375 FTKALDKNP
-384 IIMGFLDMLGW
+384 IIMGFLDMVMG

-415 AAIAAVG
+415 VSIAAVG

-439 NGDSQVSFK
+439 NGDSQVSFR
-448 TMIRLMMGGW
+448 TMVRLMVGGW
-458 SQATMS
+458 NKATIS
-464 AQGYLNMERAIIAQ
+464 AQAYLNIERAIMAQ
-478 RKAGIG
+478 REAGIK
-484 ASATIIAGMAGL
+484 ASAATVAAIGGMPA
-496 PGYFYNGNIP
+496 YYYNGNIP

-513 RYYAQTGRGASG
+513 RYYANTGRGASG

-532 MVTTTNAGQMTRGLM
+532 MVTTTNASRMTRSLM
-547 GTAAGAAAG
+547 GGAGAAAG

-562 LASVGRGILG
+562 LASVGRGLLG
-572 FGSRLLG
+572 FGSRILG
-579 LFGGPLGTAA
+579 LFL
-589 GAAAGA
+589 
-595 ASRGALASVG
+595 
-605 RGILGFGSRL
+605 
-615 LGLFG
+615 
-620 GPLGLAITGIS
+620 GPLGLAITSIS

-656 DLASAIKASREGYKQ
+656 DLASAIKAGREGYKQ
-671 KDNLQMLTIQEIRW
+671 KENLQMLTIQEMRW
-685 LVQMLGVYT
+685 LVQTLGLYAER
-694 DKLNNREN
+694 LNQRDNK
-702 RGTHLTINMD
+702 GTHLTINMD
-712 GKKFLEEYLGER
+712 GKKFLDEYLGDR
-724 DSEINVAAG
+724 DEEINVAAG

>member
-11 GQLEIGVAL
+11 GQLEIGIAL

-56 SYANIASG
+56 SYANMASG
-64 VASSIVST
+64 VANSIVST

-83 IDMMTSVGAISGATE
+83 IDMMTTVGTISGATE

-137 QIQQMISGAAMMAN
+137 QIQEMISGAAMMAN

-171 RTFKL
+171 RVFKL
-176 EGQNAANVVGD
+176 EGQQAASIVGD
-187 QLTKAAMSSNVSMAD
+187 QLTKAALSSNVSMTD

-213 MVTLRQQLPQ
+213 MVTLKQQLPQ

-251 LTQSLTNPNFKGA
+251 LTQSITNPNFKGA
-264 KALAR
+264 KALAK
-269 LGLSKQDFV
+269 LGLGKQDFV
-278 DANGDLQDFAIIL
+278 DANGDLQDFAVIL
-291 GKIEEATQ
+291 EKIGTATQ
-299 GLSTID
+299 GLSTVD

-334 LLNKIQNNSARFA
+334 LLNKIQNNSAGFA

-355 ETLAGKIDIIQSAA
+355 ETFAGKIEIVQSAA

-375 FSEALGKNP
+375 FSSALGNNP
-384 IIMGFLDMLGW
+384 IISGFLEMVGW

-415 AAIAAVG
+415 VAIAAVG

-439 NGDSQVSFK
+439 NGDSQVSFR
-448 TMIRLMMGGW
+448 TMVRLMIGGW
-458 SQATMS
+458 NQATIS
-464 AQGYLNMERAIIAQ
+464 AQGYLNMERAIMAQ
-478 RKAGIG
+478 REAGIR
-484 ASATIIAGMAGL
+484 ASAATVAAIGGM
-496 PGYFYNGNIP
+496 PVYYYNGNTP
-506 AKMGANG
+506 AKLGANG
-513 RYYAQTGRGASG
+513 RYYANTGRGASG

-532 MVTTTNAGQMTRGLM
+532 MVTTTDASKMTRSLM
-547 GTAAGAAAG
+547 GGAGAAAG

-562 LASVGRGILG
+562 LASVGRGLLG
-572 FGSRLLG
+572 FGSRI
-579 LFGGPLGTAA
+579 
-589 GAAAGA
+589 
-595 ASRGALASVG
+595 V
-605 RGILGFGSRL
+605 
-615 LGLFG
+615 GLFG

-671 KDNLQMLTIQEIRW
+671 KDNLQMLTIQEMRW
-685 LVQMLGVYT
+685 LVQTLGLYAER
-694 DKLNNREN
+694 LNQRDNK
-702 RGTHLTINMD
+702 GTHLTINMD
-712 GKKFLEEYLGER
+712 GKKFLEEYLGDR
-724 DSEINVAAG
+724 DAEINVAAG